1 MCIRDSF
8 DPEAGFTKKSDDR
21 WEGEDENIKIQ
32 EIKVPEKP
40 VEVVPKKSKQERIEE
55 KKAQRR
61 AGDHECEKV
70 SPSVE
75 DQLTEKM
82 RLQKVQEDADLEIT
96 KALFE
101 VAGGIDRMN
110 PKTTEEFDAFREAL
124 KNKLQPLELSP
135 HNVGFLDNLLRELCV
150 SLDVEDLR
158 RLSSTL
164 THMGN
169 EKQKSIKSTKQK
181 KKTKATLGSVGKA
194 AKKVD
199 INNIDTFD
207 DLGGEFGDFM

>member
-1 MCIRDSF
+1 
-8 DPEAGFTKKSDDR
+8 
-21 WEGEDENIKIQ
+21 
-32 EIKVPEKP
+32 
-40 VEVVPKKSKQERIEE
+40 
-55 KKAQRR
+55 
-61 AGDHECEKV
+61 
-70 SPSVE
+70 
-75 DQLTEKM
+75 M

-124 KNKLQPLELSP
+124 KNRLQPLELSP
-135 HNVGFLDNLLRELCV
+135 HYVGFLDNLLRGLCV

-194 AKKVD
+194 AKKLSL
-199 INNIDTFD
+199 IHI
-207 DLGGEFGDFM
+207 